1 MFCYRGETK
10 ELQEKLAKSEEE
22 LAKANEAMK
31 SKTIV
36 VQKLQK
42 LGRSYRMKFE
52 ESSKELE
59 ELKESTQVR
68 ICPYT
73 MCVCAYVHVRACYFY
88 ILVLENKSIIYSI
101 KLDNFK
107 ITTYAIFKYYL

>member
-1 MFCYRGETK
+1 MLCYRGETK

-22 LAKANEAMK
+22 LAKANEAVK

-42 LGRSYRMKFE
+42 LGRSYRMKYE

-59 ELKESTQVR
+59 ELKESSQVR
-68 ICPYT
+68 VYLYT
-73 MCVCAYVHVRACYFY
+73 
-88 ILVLENKSIIYSI
+88 S
-101 KLDNFK
+101 KL
-107 ITTYAIFKYYL
+107 